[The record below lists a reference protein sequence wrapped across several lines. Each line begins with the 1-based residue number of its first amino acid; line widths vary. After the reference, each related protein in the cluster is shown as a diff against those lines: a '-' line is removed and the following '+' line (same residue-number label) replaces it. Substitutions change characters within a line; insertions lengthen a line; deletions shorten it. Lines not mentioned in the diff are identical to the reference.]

1 NQSTVFR
8 GLVHASLAR
17 FTDVDSVYLISRLLV
32 DHFEVRCKYN
42 GSNPLSKYQ
51 EVTSSKIAKDTTL
64 QERARRF
71 VKREL
76 SLLQHDMAERERD
89 KYVQGVINV
98 ISSVDFK
105 LAGGQAEVLIHE
117 TLKHVSRAHAGIFV
131 CDYFPLVY

>member
-76 SLLQHDMAERERD
+76 SLLQHDMAVRERD
-89 KYVQGVINV
+89 KDVQGVINV
-98 ISSVDFK
+98 ISSVD
-105 LAGGQAEVLIHE
+105 LNIAAGAPQALIHE
-117 TLKHVSRAHAGIFV
+117 TLKQASRATAGLFV
-131 CDYFPLVY
+131 LQYHPL